1 MATIP
6 ITTIV
11 QWCGM
16 STTTA
21 QNRTIA
27 DMMIPPEGTKH
38 LNGETS
44 EEMLG
49 TFRDYSRCDKEDGN
63 IIFTRVKQGSLISL
77 MDWVKYN
84 TQLEE
89 EVSFTY
95 GTTRKEI
102 IYELEEATTRKKRRK
117 EQKIVG

>member
-11 QWCGM
+11 LWCGM

-21 QNRTIA
+21 RNRIIA
-27 DMMIPPEGTKH
+27 DMMSTPEGLKH

-49 TFRDYSRCDKEDGN
+49 IFRDYYRRDKEDGN
-63 IIFTRVKQGSLISL
+63 IIFTRVQQGRLIYL
-77 MDWVKYN
+77 MYLVKYK
-84 TQLEE
+84 TRIEE
-89 EVSFTY
+89 
-95 GTTRKEI
+95 
-102 IYELEEATTRKKRRK
+102 
-117 EQKIVG
+117 